1 MAKHIKTDKKWNKTT
16 ENPSRSTSGRKRYR
30 ISRKGRIR
38 LAILVLALVLLITLI
53 VKACTFIRW
62 HSPVKLT
69 DEGYTHAKQ
78 FENCLALNGVDLSE
92 HQGDDVNFRKL
103 KASGVDFVFLRAG
116 YRGAGNGN
124 LNVDTCFSRNVREAN
139 KVGLMVGAYYYSQ
152 ATTSAE
158 AEEEAAALL
167 EIADGFDFDLPL
179 MIDYEIYPGGRL
191 EKVIKSGTMN
201 VASMY
206 HDIVLAFCRKV
217 EAEGYD
223 SGIYANT
230 DMFTHYMD
238 ATLLDY
244 ETNLWVAD
252 FGSKCGLKTG
262 YRFWQ
267 CSDSATVGGVDIP
280 VDHDFMYISTDGMSK
295 IWYVEPGKKVSLE
308 KCHVAL
314 KRSSVKF
321 KRSGATVKAIVT
333 DAEGKRMREGKDY
346 KLSFVR
352 NMERGTAYVI
362 VKGINGYRDIIT
374 AAYTIK

>member
-1 MAKHIKTDKKWNKTT
+1 MAKHISTVKKENKKTQS
-16 ENPSRSTSGRKRYR
+16 PRRASTGRKKYR

-38 LAILVLALVLLITLI
+38 LAILVLVLVLLIVLAAK
-53 VKACTFIRW
+53 VCTFIRW

-78 FENCLALNGVDLSE
+78 FENCLVLNGTDLSE
-92 HQGDDVNFRKL
+92 HQGSKVNFRKL
-103 KASGVDFVFLRAG
+103 KASGADFVFLRAG
-116 YRGAGNGN
+116 YRGASSGT
-124 LNVDTCFSRNVREAN
+124 LNVDKCFSRNVREAN
-139 KVGLMVGAYYYSQ
+139 DAGLMVGAYYYSQ
-152 ATTSAE
+152 ATTTAE

-167 EIADGFDFDLPL
+167 EIADGYSFDLPL

-191 EKVIKSGTMN
+191 EKVIESGTMN

-217 EAEGYD
+217 EAAGYD

-238 ATLLDY
+238 ATQLDY

-252 FGSKCGLKTG
+252 FGGKCGLKTR

-267 CSDSATVGGVDIP
+267 CSESATVGGVDIP
-280 VDHDFMYISTDGMSK
+280 ADHDFMYINTDGMSK
-295 IWYVEPGKKVSLE
+295 IWYVEPGNKVSLE
-308 KCHVAL
+308 KCHVTL
-314 KRSSVKF
+314 KSNSVKF
-321 KRSGATVKAIVT
+321 RRSGAKVKAVVT
-333 DAEGKRMREGKDY
+333 DAEGRRMREGKDY
-346 KLSFVR
+346 KLSYVK

-374 AAYTIK
+374 AAYTIR